1 MYWSSKPEGADFL
14 SILSTADQF
23 TAVSSKGNPAILQV
37 LMPSDVVLLDSRST
51 EYEGRIC
58 LVKSMKDGKKH
69 FQRVYF
75 DGDAVIL
82 TDPTDGET
90 NERFSRDEL
99 VIDGIVTG
107 IIRKLEAEPYISK
120 EEQDAARAA
129 VKKAMADPLQ
139 GYYNKS
145 FERASAIKAA
155 ERGSGYGCFFS
166 GWYLGFVDGRRA
178 ERRYRKRQQKAKEGG
193 NA

>member
-23 TAVSSKGNPAILQV
+23 SAVSSKGNTAILQV

-58 LVKSMKDGKKH
+58 LVKSLEDGKKH

-75 DGDAVIL
+75 EGDTVIL

-90 NERFSRDEL
+90 NERFGRDEL

-139 GYYNKS
+139 GYYNKN

-166 GWYLGFVDGRRA
+166 GWHLGFVDGRRA
-178 ERRYRKRQQKAKEGG
+178 EQRYRKRQQKAKGG
-193 NA
+193 AV